1 MLERLI
7 DILNDGGTHSI
18 ADLSQRLT
26 ISTTMV
32 EMMMEDL
39 ARMGYLS
46 PWEVACDSKCDSCPM
61 GSCRVVEASGRV
73 WTFKDREQDKGQC
86 YEQ

>member
-7 DILNDGGTHSI
+7 ELFKDGGTHSL
-18 ADLSQRLT
+18 ADLSQRLGVSVT
-26 ISTTMV
+26 LV

-46 PWEVACDSKCDSCPM
+46 PWDAACDSQCDSCPM

-73 WTFKDREQDKGQC
+73 WTFTDRP
-86 YEQ
+86 

>member
-7 DILNDGGTHSI
+7 QLLRDGGTHSI
-18 ADLSQRLT
+18 ADLSKHLGASVT
-26 ISTTMV
+26 LV

-46 PWEVACDSKCDSCPM
+46 PWDASCDSQCGTCPM
-61 GSCRVVEASGRV
+61 GSCGVVEASGRV
-73 WTFKDREQDKGQC
+73 WTFTDRK
-86 YEQ
+86 